1 MPIDF
6 TMDLSEGGTETTTT
20 TAETILELALAPRKT
35 TTDEGSVEERSVDEM
50 IKAQQW
56 AAVQETPDAPLHGL
70 RISRFKPGGPV
81 V

>member
-1 MPIDF
+1 MPVDF
-6 TMDLSEGGTETTTT
+6 TMDPSAGAEATPT
-20 TAETILELALAPRKT
+20 TAETILELALAPKKT
-35 TTDEGSVEERSVDEM
+35 MTDEGSVEERSIKEM
-50 IKAQQW
+50 IEAQQW